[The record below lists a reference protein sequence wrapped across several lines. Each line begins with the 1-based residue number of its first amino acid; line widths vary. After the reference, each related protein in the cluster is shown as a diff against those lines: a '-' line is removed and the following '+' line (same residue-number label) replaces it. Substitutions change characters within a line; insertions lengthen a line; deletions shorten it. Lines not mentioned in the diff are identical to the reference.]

1 MSVYRFIAARKTEH
15 SVKTKCRVLG
25 VSRSGYHAWACR
37 SPSSRS
43 RQDAALSERIAQ
55 IHQQSLKTY
64 GSPRVHAEL
73 RLEHG
78 VRVGRKRVERL
89 MRRAGLSG
97 QIKRRRGK
105 TTIRVQGVRTA
116 SDLVERD
123 FNPVASNR
131 LWAADITYIRTW
143 EGWLYLASVMDCY
156 SRRIVG
162 WAIADHLRAEL
173 VVDALEMAVARRRPD
188 PGLIHHSD
196 QGSQPGLNRS
206 SQQLSLRNL
215 SSEGD
220 ERGLDGLTRRLLRQR
235 RPGELPRHDQERPDP
250 SPRLADQD
258 RGAHRRLRVHRDVLQ
273 PPASPLAARD
283 ALARRLREQNS
294 RERRNESR
302 RFAARIH
309 QQDRLQ
315 VNINGPSRLTTP
327 CPRHRGRSR
336 EPRRSAVGQGAS
348 SRSSA
353 RAAWSASLGANRRR
367 QLRLDARPATSDQR
381 ISGRGADTPRVASRA
396 QREWFVRF
404 GRCTCQGARR
414 QSRKRVTEG
423 DLVSW

>member
-1 MSVYRFIAARKTEH
+1 VSVYRFIAARKTEH
-15 SVKTKCRVLG
+15 SVKTMCRVLG

-37 SPSSRS
+37 SPSSHS

-173 VVDALEMAVARRRPD
+173 VVDALEMAVARRRPAA
-188 PGLIHHSD
+188 GLVHHSD
-196 QGSQPGLNRS
+196 QGGQPGLNRS
-206 SQQLSLRNL
+206 SQRRVGAVKVSVT
-215 SSEGD
+215 GD
-220 ERGLDGLTRRLLRQR
+220 GRRRGGI
-235 RPGELPRHDQERPDP
+235 
-250 SPRLADQD
+250 AD
-258 RGAHRRLRVHRDVLQ
+258 RGV
-273 PPASPLAARD
+273 AAVV
-283 ALARRLREQNS
+283 AE
-294 RERRNESR
+294 
-302 RFAARIH
+302 
-309 QQDRLQ
+309 
-315 VNINGPSRLTTP
+315 
-327 CPRHRGRSR
+327 
-336 EPRRSAVGQGAS
+336 
-348 SRSSA
+348 
-353 RAAWSASLGANRRR
+353 
-367 QLRLDARPATSDQR
+367 ARP
-381 ISGRGADTPRVASRA
+381 
-396 QREWFVRF
+396 
-404 GRCTCQGARR
+404 
-414 QSRKRVTEG
+414 
-423 DLVSW
+423 